1 MANKL
6 ILLVEDNP
14 DDEALALRAL
24 KKNDIQ
30 GEVVV
35 VRDGVEALDYL
46 FCTGTFSDRDI
57 NVMPDLV
64 LLDLILPCMN
74 GVEFLKIV
82 RGRPEFNHIPV
93 VICSSVVE
101 TKEIRE
107 VMSGWIHGY
116 LVKPINKEKLLEKL
130 LAALHGIAVRVDY
143 QY

>member
-1 MANKL
+1 MQPTGIKLCKVPRILIVEDDISQRQLMVKL
-6 ILLVEDNP
+6 IRTAFDCEILEASDGL
-14 DDEALALRAL
+14 EALMIMLQN
-24 KKNDIQ
+24 KQ
-30 GEVVV
+30 
-35 VRDGVEALDYL
+35 
-46 FCTGTFSDRDI
+46 T
-57 NVMPDLV
+57 PDLV
-64 LLDLILPCMN
+64 LLDLIMPCMN

-116 LVKPINKEKLLEKL
+116 LVKPINKEKLLVKL
-130 LAALHGIAVRVDY
+130 LAALHDIAVRVDN